1 MRNLELMVQIHANW
15 EENEKSEVDD
25 PDSYDLGKNKTR
37 VWLGKTIMNIGLL
50 RFGFFI
56 RL

>member
-1 MRNLELMVQIHANW
+1 MRNLELMIHICVMW
-15 EENEKSEVDD
+15 KENEKSEVDD